1 MLLDEA
7 SPGIGTIDFLNPR
20 RKPEAPNR
28 RREYTIAAAVAL
40 LFLLVGGGWMWYAL
54 GNLDDKID
62 ELTEQVS
69 GQTKQVKDAK
79 ELVDKAGEI
88 DKWLAGEISW
98 LDQLAYLADKAPG
111 AEDLMLTRFSTPN
124 DFLRHTSIIHLEGIA
139 NKPDIG
145 SKLLNDLSDPQ
156 HIPTQKTA
164 GSELNKR
171 PNELQ
176 KRYPWVIKADV
187 GLKTAPSPDKPGA
200 KKGVPAAKSAGT
212 SPKDSKPTVE
222 TSVETSP
229 K

>member
-1 MLLDEA
+1 MRRAGTARQPGRDIGRELDIPAEVFNPLSCCTLGPELRRSMPDQPGRFAPLVGMLLDEA

-164 GSELNKR
+164 GSEA
-171 PNELQ
+171 Q
-176 KRYPWVIKADV
+176 
-187 GLKTAPSPDKPGA
+187 
-200 KKGVPAAKSAGT
+200 
-212 SPKDSKPTVE
+212 
-222 TSVETSP
+222 
-229 K
+229 